1 MELPTERR
9 KMKRNRHRI
18 AVLALVGLAGLSGF
32 ARNSYAQSSIHPSL
46 YGSTEFD
53 TRGEQFYLLGLYVG
67 MGGLGWSPYFNINA
81 YHLKYPIRVTATTDR
96 KATLNA
102 VSPTIG
108 LAYAGGHSGVSF
120 GVGYSWSSNEDPAA
134 IGAESG
140 GSNGMTASFGAYNN
154 GRGTRS
160 LHTQLLSNYNFG
172 SHYLW
177 ARARGSVP
185 FGRSISHPARVGLEF
200 VGQGGG
206 KNGRRSNSFQV
217 GPTLQY
223 SWTPN
228 FQTTGV
234 VGWKNSGG
242 SGSFP
247 RDNAAY
253 FKLEFSLSP

>member
-1 MELPTERR
+1 MN
-9 KMKRNRHRI
+9 RNRHRI

-32 ARNSYAQSSIHPSL
+32 ARNSFAQSSIHPSL

-67 MGGLGWSPYFNINA
+67 TGGLGWSPYLNVNA
-81 YHLKYPIRVTATTDR
+81 YHLVYPIRLTSTTDR

-102 VSPTIG
+102 FSPTIG
-108 LAYAGGHSGVSF
+108 LAYSGGHSGVSF
-120 GVGYSWSSNEDPAA
+120 GVGYSWSSNQDPAA
-134 IGAESG
+134 LGAESG
-140 GSNGMTASFGAYNN
+140 GSNGVTGSFGAYNN
-154 GRGTRS
+154 GAGTRS
-160 LHTQLLSNYNFG
+160 LHTQFLSNYNFG
-172 SHYLW
+172 SRYLW
-177 ARARGSVP
+177 TRLRGSVP
-185 FGRSISHPARVGLEF
+185 FGRSISHPARLGLEF

-206 KNGRRSNSFQV
+206 KNGRTSNSFQV

-242 SGSFP
+242 GSFG
-247 RDNAAY
+247 RENSAY